1 MDADQWTR
9 IGHEALAFLLAASC
23 PGCDQ
28 PGTLLCDRCRELLEP
43 QPQRLTTPQGL
54 EVCAAM
60 TFEGVPARSIRR
72 LKEDGATMLARPL
85 GRAMAGILGEAARGA
100 VIAPVPTSRASFRR
114 RGYRVPELLIG
125 RAGFPSR
132 RVLRPVR
139 RTADQR
145 GLGREARARNVGG
158 SMRARP
164 PHARDEVVI
173 FDDVVTT
180 GATLDEAAR
189 ALREAGWNPV
199 GAVALAATAR
209 LRGAGSTHWEHTVNG

>member
-1 MDADQWTR
+1 MR
-9 IGHEALAFLLAASC
+9 IGQEALAFLLAASC

-28 PGTLLCDRCRELLEP
+28 PGTLLCDRCRQLLEP

-54 EVCAAM
+54 EVRAAM
-60 TFEGVPARSIRR
+60 TFDGVPARSIRR

-85 GRAMAGILGEAARGA
+85 GCAVAGILGEAARGA
-100 VIAPVPTSRASFRR
+100 VIAPVPTSRVSFRR
-114 RGYRVPELLIG
+114 RGFRVPELLIR
-125 RAGFPSR
+125 RAGFESR
-132 RVLRPVR
+132 RTLRPVR

-145 GLGREARARNVGG
+145 GLGRAARARNVDG
-158 SMRARP
+158 SMRAHPAPRS
-164 PHARDEVVI
+164 HARVVI

-189 ALREAGWNPV
+189 ALRAAGWQPV

-209 LRGAGSTHWEHTVNG
+209 LRGTDPTRSEHTVNW